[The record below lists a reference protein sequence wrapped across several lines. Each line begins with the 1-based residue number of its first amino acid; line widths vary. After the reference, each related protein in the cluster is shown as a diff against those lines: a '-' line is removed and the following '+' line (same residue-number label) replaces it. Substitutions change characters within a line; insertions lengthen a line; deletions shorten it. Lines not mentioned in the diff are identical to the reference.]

1 MACSFSRYSSEASEP
16 IAARCPRVLWTVPV
30 TSSAVRAVV
39 SVRGFRLLTVPFA
52 RAAMTPK
59 VLSEA
64 RLIDKERVQLL
75 GQLTAELLVKAGCV
89 GGWWWRW
96 W

>member
-1 MACSFSRYSSEASEP
+1 
-16 IAARCPRVLWTVPV
+16 
-30 TSSAVRAVV
+30 
-39 SVRGFRLLTVPFA
+39 
-52 RAAMTPK
+52 MTPK

-89 GGWWWRW
+89 GGWWSQMDAHTRSS
-96 W
+96 